1 MMHRRFVYFLLTGCS
16 SSIRANADDFSFF
29 FSSPSVNIFSGADI
43 ALRFPVSREKFGKRR
58 SNYSNSTDSLTL
70 ISRERDMLR
79 KKKNR
84 RG

>member
-43 ALRFPVSREKFGKRR
+43 ALRSPVSREKFDKLFGL
-58 SNYSNSTDSLTL
+58 NSTNSL
-70 ISRERDMLR
+70 IFRERDMLR
-79 KKKNR
+79 KKKDR